1 VVKSSLPKVPPA
13 LGGTFGG
20 LEHEVS
26 IDNLVR
32 AVGEKQSRYK
42 LRVSLDSVKQAMIKA
57 DRACHD
63 PKRK

>member
-1 VVKSSLPKVPPA
+1 MVKSSLPKVPPA

-32 AVGEKQSRYK
+32 AVGEKQNRYK
-42 LRVSLDSVKQAMIKA
+42 LLVSLDSAKQAMIKA
-57 DRACHD
+57 NCH
-63 PKRK
+63 